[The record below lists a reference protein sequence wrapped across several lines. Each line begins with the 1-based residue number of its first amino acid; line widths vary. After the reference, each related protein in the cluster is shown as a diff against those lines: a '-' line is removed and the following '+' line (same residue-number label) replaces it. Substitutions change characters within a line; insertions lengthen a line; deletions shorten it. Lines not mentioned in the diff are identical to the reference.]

1 MVLTRSCWL
10 QVNSEFQAF
19 KHIDV
24 RSRGEMARAVKSLE
38 ATLALQP
45 TLILT
50 NSLPCSLDVIVWQVG
65 STNHH
70 ARLIWGT
77 STKTGNAA
85 TLLMT
90 GESSLLHVP
99 AAGWEGPHI
108 AGR

>member
-1 MVLTRSCWL
+1 MVLRSCCWL

-65 STNHH
+65 SMNHQT
-70 ARLIWGT
+70 RLIW
-77 STKTGNAA
+77 N
-85 TLLMT
+85 
-90 GESSLLHVP
+90 
-99 AAGWEGPHI
+99 W
-108 AGR
+108 